1 MCQSCD
7 DALNIHQPRHIPY
20 TYECSC
26 CRKMVEVEYAWRA
39 YNIYADFGSAI
50 MRDPQTGELKGVEA
64 VCFDCYDKYHKST
77 EPAHCPSCN
86 GVYGLT
92 NLSGLSGPIANGKDI
107 ACQRCVIRHTFR
119 CDHCDERMSRQVN
132 NIYSTSFGGIICGGC
147 YEDEFFTCDRCDNI
161 HHNDDQFFDA
171 DRHQYICQTCQNQE
185 PKLIKDYNF
194 KPAPHF
200 FGLKEGSDRQKKI
213 FYGCELEVYVKS
225 DYDID
230 EKAKEVASYLNKND
244 ERVYFKKDS
253 SIGRGFEIVTHPHTW
268 EEVTKLWL
276 ENWDEKI
283 RGISSHNSGT
293 CGFHVHVS
301 RRPLTDMHIQKM
313 VQFVND
319 ADNESLIKTVAQRTC
334 DEYGRLNAAKKVGK
348 CRYSEHRYEA
358 INLLN
363 HNTIEFRIFRG
374 NLRKER
380 IMKNLEFVK
389 ATIDFT
395 RDRSYRDLTTPSFL
409 KFISGNR
416 KHYKHLHDYLN
427 NVHFYPNPQY
437 AGDASSDR

>member
-1 MCQSCD
+1 M
-7 DALNIHQPRHIPY
+7 
-20 TYECSC
+20 
-26 CRKMVEVEYAWRA
+26 
-39 YNIYADFGSAI
+39 
-50 MRDPQTGELKGVEA
+50 
-64 VCFDCYDKYHKST
+64 
-77 EPAHCPSCN
+77 
-86 GVYGLT
+86 
-92 NLSGLSGPIANGKDI
+92 
-107 ACQRCVIRHTFR
+107 
-119 CDHCDERMSRQVN
+119 
-132 NIYSTSFGGIICGGC
+132 ICGGC
-147 YEDEFFTCDRCDNI
+147 YEADYFTCERCEGVY
-161 HHNDDQFFDA
+161 HNDDMSFDEA
-171 DRHQYICQTCQNQE
+171 EDEYVYICQHCDNKET
-185 PKLIKDYNF
+185 KLIKEYNF
-194 KPAPHF
+194 KPAPRF
-200 FGLKEGSDRQKKI
+200 FGLKEDSDRRKKI

-225 DYDID
+225 DYDIN
-230 EKAKEVASYLNKND
+230 EKAKEVASCLNKND
-244 ERVYFKKDS
+244 EQVYFKNDS

-301 RRPLTDMHIQKM
+301 RRPLTELHIQKM

-319 ADNESLIKTVAQRTC
+319 AANESLIKTVAQRAC
-334 DEYGRLNAAKKVGK
+334 DEYGRLNAAKKVGN
-348 CRYSEHRYEA
+348 CRYGEDRYEA
-358 INLLN
+358 INLQN
-363 HNTIEFRIFRG
+363 MNTIEFRIFRG

-409 KFISGNR
+409 KFVSGNR

-437 AGDASSDR
+437 AGDTSSDR